1 MGLYIASQKM
11 QNKRTEFGWEEC
23 FNTGIT
29 YKLYKEPKQQYK
41 NNSTEQ

>member
-1 MGLYIASQKM
+1 MGLYIASQK
-11 QNKRTEFGWEEC
+11 KCRITEFGWEEC